1 MRSLDVK
8 LYRDHRRLWAQSLAI
23 ALVMAAGVAT
33 LILGTG
39 AYRSLSDTRSAYYEA
54 NRFADIFANVTRAP
68 KVVLAEISAIDG
80 VETAEARIVKIAM
93 ANIADMPEP
102 ASVML
107 VSLPDIG
114 GQKLNRVHLRAGR
127 MPEGDGGEE
136 ALVSEG
142 FARTHGLA
150 PGDTLSL
157 VINGVKRGLRVTGTA
172 LSPEFVYAL
181 GPGDLMPDERRFG
194 IVWMPEEALAGAFD
208 LEGAFSNLT
217 VKMQPGAAREPVIEK
232 IDAALARY
240 GGQGAYGRNDQI
252 SHAFLDA
259 ELQQLKAM
267 SRILPPIFLFVSALL
282 VNMTLARLITLE
294 REQIGLLKALGYSSW
309 AVARHYLVF
318 VLIIAV
324 FGIAIGSIAGY
335 LLGRGLTALYARFF
349 TFPFLV
355 FSRSTGPYAIAA
367 IVTLAA
373 ASAGALTAASKAA
386 WLKPAVA
393 MSPPAPPSY
402 RKFMR
407 GALDAARYLR
417 QSSVMIFRHLS
428 HYPLRTASGL
438 LGVALATAILVGSLW
453 SFGSIDYMIG
463 FTFHRSD
470 RQDATITF
478 NSEKGSAAFQAARQL
493 PGILQAE
500 PYRAIAVKL
509 SFGHAS
515 RRLSLLGKP
524 KDSELSRVLD
534 IDERT
539 VTMPDD
545 GIVLTRAL
553 ADILGVRSGENVR
566 VEFLEGR
573 RETREVRVSAIV
585 ESYIGLSAF
594 MEISALNRLAGEGAL
609 ISGVNV
615 TIDAN
620 LRDRLF
626 ATLKETPA
634 ASFITLQKVA
644 LQKFRETLAQNI
656 FLMLSVYVG
665 LAAIIAFG
673 VIYNFARISLSEQ
686 GRELASLR
694 VLGFTRGEV
703 SNLLLGELAVIFVIA
718 QPAGWIIGY
727 GFAVAMVE
735 GFTTE
740 LYRVPFIVERS
751 VYAYASLVVAAAAL
765 VSALIVRRRV
775 DRLDMIAVLKTRE

>member
-1 MRSLDVK
+1 
-8 LYRDHRRLWAQSLAI
+8 
-23 ALVMAAGVAT
+23 MAAGVAT

-39 AYRSLSDTRSAYYEA
+39 AYRSLSDTRAAYYETS
-54 NRFADIFANVTRAP
+54 RFADIFATVTRAP
-68 KVVLAEISAIDG
+68 KSVLAEIAAVDG
-80 VETAEARIVKIAM
+80 VADAEARIVKIAM
-93 ANIADMPEP
+93 ADIPDMREL
-102 ASVML
+102 ASTML
-107 VSLPDIG
+107 VSLPDFG

-127 MPEGDGGEE
+127 MPEGNGSDEV
-136 ALVSEG
+136 LVSQG
-142 FARTHGLA
+142 FARAHGLA
-150 PGDTLSL
+150 PGATLSL
-157 VINGVKRGLRVTGTA
+157 VINGVKRGLRITGIA

-181 GPGDLMPDERRFG
+181 GPGDLMPNERRFG

-208 LEGAFSNLT
+208 LEGAFSNLA
-217 VKMQPGAAREPVIEK
+217 VKLQPGASQDHVIER
-232 IDAALARY
+232 IDQTLARY
-240 GGQGAYGRNDQI
+240 GGQGAYGRSDQI

-259 ELQQLKAM
+259 ELKQLQAM
-267 SRILPPIFLFVSALL
+267 SRFLPPIFLFVSALL

-309 AVARHYLVF
+309 AVARHYLAF
-318 VLIIAV
+318 VAVIAI
-324 FGIAIGSIAGY
+324 FGIAIGSVAGY
-335 LLGRGLTALYARFF
+335 LLGRGLTALYAQFF

-355 FSRSTGPYAIAA
+355 FSRSTGPYAIAGL
-367 IVTLAA
+367 VTLAA
-373 ASAGALTAASKAA
+373 ASAGALAEASKAA
-386 WLKPAVA
+386 WLQPAVA
-393 MSPPAPPSY
+393 MSPPAPPRY

-407 GALDAARYLR
+407 GALDAARYLS
-417 QSSVMIFRHLS
+417 QSSVMIYRHLS
-428 HYPLRTASGL
+428 HWPLRTASGL

-453 SFGSIDYMIG
+453 SFGSIEYLID

-478 NSEKGSAAFQAARQL
+478 NSEKGSSAFQAARQL

-500 PYRAIAVKL
+500 PYRALAVKI
-509 SFGHAS
+509 SFGHVS

-524 KDSELSRVLD
+524 QNSELSRVLD
-534 IDERT
+534 VDERM
-539 VTMPDD
+539 VTMPDY

-553 ADILGVRSGENVR
+553 ADILGARTGETVS

-585 ESYIGLSAF
+585 ESFIGLLAF
-594 MEISALNRLAGEGAL
+594 MEIAALNRLAGEGRV

-615 TIDAN
+615 TIDGA

-626 ATLKETPA
+626 AALKATPA
-634 ASFITLQKVA
+634 AGFITLQKAA

-656 FLMLSVYVG
+656 FIMLSVYVS
-665 LAAIIAFG
+665 LAVIIAFG

-703 SNLLLGELAVIFVIA
+703 SGLLLGELAVIFIIA
-718 QPAGWIIGY
+718 QPLGWLIGY
-727 GFAVAMVE
+727 GFAVAMVK

-740 LYRVPFIVERS
+740 IYRVPFVIERS
-751 VYAYASLVVAAAAL
+751 VYAYSSLIVAGAAL
-765 VSALIVRRRV
+765 LSALIVRRRV